1 MDTNIVTPAEV
12 GDIFR
17 LYGEQFRQCY
27 NLTSR
32 HIRAMN
38 AIKNCRTRALGSH
51 SDTCDQCGYVRVYYN
66 SCRNRHCPKCQG
78 LNQTKWVDK
87 LSANLL
93 PVKYFHIVFTIPAE
107 LNRLTLVNQESLYN
121 ILFKAASETILMLAK
136 DKRHLGVETG
146 LVAVLHTWGQNLTEH
161 PHLHIL
167 VPAGGWDQTTQ
178 YWKYSHKNFF
188 VHVNV
193 LSRVFRGKFISLL
206 KKAYLEKKL
215 KFEGEIV
222 PLKQAS
228 KFKQLLDLLYSKEW
242 VVFCEKSQKSS
253 SRIIEYLARY
263 SYRVAISNDR
273 IIGIE
278 NDRVF
283 FRYKDYKDKGK
294 RKVME
299 LEAVEFIRRFM
310 LHILPEGFCKIR
322 YYGLLA
328 SRNRTS
334 KLRYI
339 KKALGRKA
347 IKAKYAGLSW
357 NEMLYLLTGVD
368 PLKCPICKTG
378 KMMLLTG
385 TSDVVTKSKR
395 SPPQKTNLFV
405 P

>member
-1 MDTNIVTPAEV
+1 MDANIMTPAEV

-17 LYGEQFRQCY
+17 LYGGQFRQHY
-27 NLTSR
+27 NLPKR
-32 HIRAMN
+32 HVRAMN

-51 SDTCDQCGYVRVYYN
+51 TDKCDQCGNTRVFYN

-87 LSANLL
+87 LAANLL

-107 LNRLTLVNQESLYN
+107 LNQLSLVNQKCVYD
-121 ILFKAASETILMLAK
+121 IIFKAASETILMLAK

-146 LVAVLHTWGQNLTEH
+146 LVAVLHTWGQTLTEH
-161 PHLHIL
+161 PHLHVL
-167 VPAGGWDQTTQ
+167 VPAGGWNETTQ
-178 YWKYSHKNFF
+178 YWKYSRKNFF
-188 VHVNV
+188 VHVKV

-215 KFEGEIV
+215 KFEGEIS
-222 PLKQAS
+222 PLKQS
-228 KFKQLLDLLYSKEW
+228 KKFKQLLDLLYNKEW
-242 VVFCEKSQKSS
+242 VVFCEKSQKNC

-273 IIGIE
+273 IIGIK

-283 FRYKDYKDKGK
+283 FRYKDYQEKGK

-299 LEAVEFIRRFM
+299 LEAVEFIRRFL
-310 LHILPEGFCKIR
+310 LHVLPEGFCKIR
-322 YYGLLA
+322 YYGILA

-334 KLRYI
+334 KLKYI
-339 KKALGRKA
+339 RKALGRKA
-347 IKAKYAGLSW
+347 IKAKYAGLPW
-357 NEMLYLLTGVD
+357 NEVLYLLTGVD

-378 KMMLLTG
+378 KMMPHTEI
-385 TSDVVTKSKR
+385 SEVIIKSKR
-395 SPPQKTNLFV
+395 APPS
-405 P
+405 